1 MRGLISWGTWADGM
15 NFHGGHQD
23 VLVEECEISYTGD
36 DPYGLWPDSVAATQ
50 DHANCQRNIVL
61 RNNVGRWPRQG
72 GPSNGG
78 NRAGS
83 HYVARNYPDCAG
95 NIAGG
100 GGNWHCCFASY
111 GGGSGVVYLNNHC
124 EGTRTARPIPN
135 VA

>member
-1 MRGLISWGTWADGM
+1 M

-111 GGGSGVVYLNNHC
+111 GGGSGVMYLNNHC
-124 EGTRTARPIPN
+124 EGTARPIPN